1 MTLSVPFIYIDRVL
15 YRGAGGHSHHSI
27 SSSLHCMRWDVVTD
41 GPFRP
46 VWTRWINFLF
56 DLMTCALA
64 VPARVGG
71 VEGGAEHEAAEGL
84 WARLKG
90 MCGALGLCLLTEQP
104 PRQYIS
110 KRLT

>member
-1 MTLSVPFIYIDRVL
+1 
-15 YRGAGGHSHHSI
+15 
-27 SSSLHCMRWDVVTD
+27 
-41 GPFRP
+41 
-46 VWTRWINFLF
+46 
-56 DLMTCALA
+56 
-64 VPARVGG
+64 VGG

-110 KRLT
+110 KRLH